1 MPHDRDHDDASPV
14 SLPPRDKPVTVSR
27 PKPDSGKHEHPAP
40 EPREPVDPKIHP
52 TR

>member
-1 MPHDRDHDDASPV
+1 MSHDRDHDHDSPV
-14 SLPPRDKPVTVSR
+14 SLPPREKPVTVSR
-27 PKPDSGKHEHPAP
+27 PKPDTGQREHPAP